1 MTVNLGNIYY
11 QLGVNTTGLNRANK
25 DVKNFETKSKKSFGS
40 ATRSAITLSRAIKG
54 LIVAETSRQI
64 LKTADSFQMLKNRIN
79 AMIGDVEASKVVFTE
94 LQKISES
101 TGTSIQ
107 STAGGFQQL
116 LFAKDTVGATTGEM
130 VNLTKALTQLGMIS
144 NSDVGQMNSA
154 MLQFSQGLISGTFQ
168 AQEFQSVLE
177 GIPAIAQYMADG
189 MGITRGELIK
199 LKKEGKLTSKDVFD
213 ALISQTDEINKKT
226 QNLPMNMSRGWSRV
240 KLGVGQLIDKINTAT
255 GITETLGNVM
265 FKSVEHISNINI
277 YVEVFF
283 ETLKRITKQSE
294 LINKVMSVVGD
305 TFNSVAKNSTIFSKM
320 FENASKYLGVFFDK
334 VKETSKESEILN
346 NTMKS
351 IGETSQ
357 IVADKSSKTFESVKK
372 AQEKTKKFVTR
383 FQNDITEKIIQEEQ
397 TRQQKIKNIDDE
409 ELKNKQ
415 KKAYAMLKID
425 EWYNNSRKAF
435 EKKYVDEKGNI
446 DNAGLQQAGENFA
459 QQIQLASQH
468 SKEFFE
474 LNKAL
479 ALANIAIK
487 TPEAVANA
495 YAYGTAVGSPVV
507 GAIFAGIAG
516 GAMAVQASAIAN
528 QSYTPRAVGGSIY
541 PNGGYLV
548 GENGP
553 EILQMGNSAGRIIPN
568 SDISGGGSSAKVNVN
583 VYNLEGQSAKVEQQS
598 DGMGGVNLK
607 VIIESVENSIAQ
619 GINSGTGAL
628 NKALSNTYGM
638 NRAYGSY

>member
-107 STAGGFQQL
+107 STAGGFQKM

-213 ALISQTDEINKKT
+213 ALISQTDEINKKA
-226 QNLPMNMSRGWSRV
+226 QNLPMNMSRGFTRV

-305 TFNSVAKNSTIFSKM
+305 TVNSVVKNSTIFSKM
-320 FENASKYLGVFFDK
+320 FENASKYLGIFFKK
-334 VKETSKESEILN
+334 VKETSKESA
-346 NTMKS
+346 
-351 IGETSQ
+351 GETTQ
-357 IVADKSSKTFESVKK
+357 IIADKSSKIFNSVKK

-383 FQNDITEKIIQEEQ
+383 FQNDITAKITQEEQ
-397 TRQQKIKNIDDE
+397 TRLKRIKNIDDE
-409 ELKNKQ
+409 EIKNKQ

-479 ALANIAIK
+479 AIANIAIK

-507 GAIFAGIAG
+507 GALFAGIAG